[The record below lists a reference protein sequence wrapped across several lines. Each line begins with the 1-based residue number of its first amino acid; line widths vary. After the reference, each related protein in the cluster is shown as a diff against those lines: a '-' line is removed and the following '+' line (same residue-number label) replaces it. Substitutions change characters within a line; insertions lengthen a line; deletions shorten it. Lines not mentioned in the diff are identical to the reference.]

1 MLSIAGILD
10 SEEQGRSLHQYIIK
24 GNDYYRYR

>member
-1 MLSIAGILD
+1 MLTILGILD

-24 GNDYYRYR
+24 GDDYYRDR